1 MEQADAPAKKASQS
15 AGPRSMSG
23 LRDEARRLFAVACQA
38 ADPGR
43 ALARA
48 VAKVPLPTPDP
59 GGSLLVVGLGKAA
72 IPMAEYLLSLCDA
85 RDLAGIVV
93 TNRENVRPLDS
104 FEVFAAGHPV
114 PDAVGA
120 QAAQAVEAMLRRAT
134 AADRVVALVSGGGS
148 ALLPAPVTSVSLDD
162 KAEVNRMML
171 AGGLDISAIN
181 TVRQAL
187 SQLKGGGMLRAAAPA
202 PVTAYILSDV
212 IGDDLRAIASGPT
225 VAPMGTREDARS
237 ILHDAGLWEELPVS
251 VRDALAR
258 PAPDDPLP
266 SATNLL
272 IGSNRHSLEAM
283 LAAAGDGAVIA
294 ADRLTGDVADA
305 AARIVAAARSAGST
319 RCLIFGGETVV
330 TLRGSGMG
338 GRNQELALRVALAML
353 DLGREWVFLSGGT
366 DGRDGPT
373 DAAGGVV
380 DGRTALR
387 IAAAGGDPAALLAN
401 NDSYVALS
409 MARDLLV
416 TGPTGT
422 NVADVQIL
430 LLGPASTS

>member
-212 IGDDLRAIASGPT
+212 IGDDLRAIA
-225 VAPMGTREDARS
+225 
-237 ILHDAGLWEELPVS
+237 
-251 VRDALAR
+251 
-258 PAPDDPLP
+258 
-266 SATNLL
+266 
-272 IGSNRHSLEAM
+272 
-283 LAAAGDGAVIA
+283 
-294 ADRLTGDVADA
+294 
-305 AARIVAAARSAGST
+305 
-319 RCLIFGGETVV
+319 
-330 TLRGSGMG
+330 
-338 GRNQELALRVALAML
+338 
-353 DLGREWVFLSGGT
+353 
-366 DGRDGPT
+366 
-373 DAAGGVV
+373 
-380 DGRTALR
+380 
-387 IAAAGGDPAALLAN
+387 
-401 NDSYVALS
+401 
-409 MARDLLV
+409 
-416 TGPTGT
+416 
-422 NVADVQIL
+422 
-430 LLGPASTS
+430 